1 MRKNRYAILG
11 MGTLVFLMLGFL
23 YMWSNFQGAIKADLG
38 FATDASAKWAYTI
51 SVVMFSVGITVDGA
65 LGKYLTP
72 KKSALIGTLLI
83 ASAFLISSVLTPET
97 KFLLYIVYGLF
108 MGLGTGVC
116 YNAWLSNVLPWFGD
130 RRGMASGI
138 LLLGMGLT
146 GLTLMKFVVAPWLTM
161 EGLGWRFAFRIIGVA
176 ELVIGLMGLLF
187 IAKPGGAATG
197 KKAAQGGIGV
207 ELSTGKMLQ
216 TGAFWCFTGWKAILF
231 GIGMSVTGAVA
242 GIIKVSAPV
251 ADPALDAA
259 AAAVIA
265 TNAVAVFS
273 LCNGLSRPLAG
284 IVFDKLKAVKTMA
297 VVALLLTAVSVGLC
311 FVYDHAVT
319 ALVVILALVALCYG
333 ASTTLG
339 PTYISSVFGQK
350 YYRANHGV
358 QALSAIP
365 FTILGSQGISAVYDA
380 TGSYRGFFIIMAAGG
395 VIAFVLAVSCGP
407 AIRKLQK
414 KYSEVRE

>member
-1 MRKNRYAILG
+1 MRKNRYAILA
-11 MGTLVFLMLGFL
+11 MGTIVFLMLGFM
-23 YMWSNFQGAIKADLG
+23 YMWSNFHGAIKADLG
-38 FATDASAKWAYTI
+38 FETDAAAKWAYTI
-51 SVVMFSVGITVDGA
+51 CVVMFSVGITVDGA
-65 LGKYLTP
+65 LGRYLTP
-72 KKSALIGTLLI
+72 RRSALIGTLLI
-83 ASAFLISSVLTPET
+83 AAAFLISSVLTPET
-97 KFLLYIVYGLF
+97 RYLMYLVYGLF
-108 MGLGTGVC
+108 LGLGTGVC

-146 GLTLMKFVVAPWLTM
+146 GLTLMKLVVAPWLSDPA
-161 EGLGWRFAFRIIGVA
+161 LGWRFAFRVIGIA
-176 ELVIGLMGLLF
+176 ELIVGLIGLLF
-187 IAKPGGAATG
+187 VGKPEGVSTA

-231 GIGMSVTGAVA
+231 GVGMSVTGAVA

-251 ADPALDAA
+251 ADPTIDAA
-259 AAAVIA
+259 SAAVIA

-273 LCNGLSRPLAG
+273 LCNGLSRPLSG

-297 VVALLLTAVSVGLC
+297 VVAALLTVVSLGLC
-311 FVYDHAVT
+311 LVYDNAVV
-319 ALVVILALVALCYG
+319 ALIVILALVALCYG

-339 PTYISSVFGQK
+339 PTFISSVFGQK
-350 YYRANHGV
+350 HYRANHGV

-380 TGSYRGFFIIMAAGG
+380 TGSYRGFFIIMLVGG
-395 VIAFVLAVSCGP
+395 IVALALALLCGP
-407 AIRKLQK
+407 AIRKIQN
-414 KYSEVRE
+414 KYSEAR

>member
-1 MRKNRYAILG
+1 MRKNRYAILV
-11 MGTLVFLMLGFL
+11 MGTIVFLMLGFM
-23 YMWSNFQGAIKADLG
+23 YMWSNFQADIKADLG
-38 FATDASAKWAYTI
+38 FATDAAAKWAYTI
-51 SVVMFSVGITVDGA
+51 CVVMFSVGITVDGA
-65 LGKYLTP
+65 LGKHLTP
-72 KKSALIGTLLI
+72 RKSAFIGTLLI
-83 ASAFLISSVLTPET
+83 AAAFLISSVLTPET
-97 KFLLYIVYGLF
+97 KFLMYIVYGLF

-130 RRGMASGI
+130 KRGMASGV

-146 GLTLMKFVVAPWLTM
+146 GLTLMKFVVAPWLSRPD
-161 EGLGWRFAFRIIGVA
+161 LGWRFAFRVIGVA
-176 ELVIGLMGLLF
+176 DLVIGLVGLLF
-187 IAKPGGAATG
+187 INKPEGVFGE

-251 ADPALDAA
+251 ADPALDTA

-273 LCNGLSRPLAG
+273 LCNGLSRPLSG
-284 IVFDKLKAVKTMA
+284 VVFDKLKAVKTMA
-297 VVALLLTAVSVGLC
+297 VVAALLAVVSVGLC
-311 FVYDHAVT
+311 LVYDNAVIP
-319 ALVVILALVALCYG
+319 LVVILALVALCYG

-339 PTYISSVFGQK
+339 PTFISSVFGQK
-350 YYRANHGV
+350 HYRANHGV

-380 TGSYRGFFIIMAAGG
+380 TGSYRGFFIIMAVGG
-395 VIAFVLAVSCGP
+395 VIALALALWCGP
-407 AIRKLQK
+407 CIRKLQK
-414 KYSEVRE
+414 KYSEVR

>member
-1 MRKNRYAILG
+1 MRKNRYAILA
-11 MGTLVFLMLGFL
+11 MGTIVFLMLGFM

-38 FATDASAKWAYTI
+38 FETDAAIKWAYTI
-51 SVVMFSVGITVDGA
+51 CVVMFSVGITVDGA

-83 ASAFLISSVLTPET
+83 AAAFLISSMLTPET
-97 KFLLYIVYGLF
+97 RYLMYLVYGLF
-108 MGLGTGVC
+108 LGLGTGVC

-146 GLTLMKFVVAPWLTM
+146 GLTLMKFVVAPWLSDPA
-161 EGLGWRFAFRIIGVA
+161 LGWRFAFRVIGIA
-176 ELVIGLMGLLF
+176 ELIVGLIGLLF
-187 IAKPGGAATG
+187 IGKPEGVSTA

-207 ELSTGKMLQ
+207 ELSTGKMLR

-242 GIIKVSAPV
+242 GIIRVSAPA
-251 ADPALDAA
+251 ADPTLDAA
-259 AAAVIA
+259 SAAAIA

-273 LCNGLSRPLAG
+273 LCNGLSRPLSG
-284 IVFDKLKAVKTMA
+284 VVFDRLKAVKTMT
-297 VVALLLTAVSVGLC
+297 VVAVLLTAVSLALY
-311 FVYDHAVT
+311 FVYGRTVT

-339 PTYISSVFGQK
+339 PTFISSVFGQK
-350 YYRANHGV
+350 HYRANHGV

-380 TGSYRGFFIIMAAGG
+380 TGSYRGFFLIMVIGGAAAL
-395 VIAFVLAVSCGP
+395 ILALLCGP
-407 AIRKLQK
+407 AIRHLQT
-414 KYSEVRE
+414 KYSESR